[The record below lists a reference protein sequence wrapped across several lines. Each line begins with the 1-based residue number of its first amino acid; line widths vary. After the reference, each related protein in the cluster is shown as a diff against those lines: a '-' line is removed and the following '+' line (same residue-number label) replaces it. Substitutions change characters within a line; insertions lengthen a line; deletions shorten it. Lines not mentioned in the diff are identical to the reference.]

1 MGNLSKN
8 SPYSLPGLNGL
19 CNVMENL
26 NAGESNLEAFGRWL
40 SEVHGA
46 QCRDTDYDSFV
57 ESLSNKTVTS
67 PAAISGARQS
77 FYLQC
82 TQSALFQITD
92 NFSWVPNRIEF
103 AYHEI
108 LCRSIFG
115 EEG

>member
-1 MGNLSKN
+1 MH
-8 SPYSLPGLNGL
+8 SLPGLNRL
-19 CNVMENL
+19 CSTVENL
-26 NAGESNLEAFGRWL
+26 NAGESHLEAFGRWL
-40 SEVHGA
+40 NEVHGND
-46 QCRDTDYDSFV
+46 CRDTDYDNFV
-57 ESLSNKTVTS
+57 ETLSNRDRTS
-67 PAAISGARQS
+67 PAALSGARQS

-82 TQSALFQITD
+82 SQSALFQITD